1 MKASALSYPL
11 STDIL
16 EVRKIK
22 LTSPLLRIGD
32 RVDSLSPFEYVQSG
46 NQVYIPD
53 ADLLAREL
61 CQRGYL
67 SEFLERIKQREDLT
81 TLLDRAFGD
90 NWAKTATKDSR
101 SIFPIRLQKW
111 TDDRITDLR
120 PMIRNGMGE
129 LYIPGSSIKGAIRT
143 AITFYLLKYGNKFR
157 TPSAQRPSAIELKI
171 REKMNNPE
179 FQRKYTHTRFDD
191 ELLIEPLFTNYQ
203 LRYQNQSV
211 AARQGPNTDFMRAV
225 KISDSAPLLAKD
237 VKLKNGKTRRDNV
250 AIAAAVT
257 VSSHFGDDKAKR
269 RATIYAEMVRLAN
282 TTFTI
287 TLDRQMLS
295 WFKHQERM
303 QIPFDSIDDLL
314 KICQEFAQEQ
324 WDEEHDYWEAIEN
337 NAHERHQLDFDD
349 IRALYEPEVCPYKL
363 RLGWASGLIG
373 TTISLALP
381 AELRQEIR
389 DQCGLPA
396 PGFAAPKSRRT
407 VANAQGELKY
417 APGWVKLE
425 PLS

>member
-1 MKASALSYPL
+1 
-11 STDIL
+11 
-16 EVRKIK
+16 
-22 LTSPLLRIGD
+22 
-32 RVDSLSPFEYVQSG
+32 
-46 NQVYIPD
+46 
-53 ADLLAREL
+53 LAREIYH
-61 CQRGYL
+61 RGHL
-67 SEFLERIKQREDLT
+67 SDYLERIKQQEDLT
-81 TLLDRAFGD
+81 SLLDRAFGND
-90 NWAKTATKDSR
+90 WANATTKNNR
-101 SIFPIRLQKW
+101 SLFPIRLQKW
-111 TDDRITDLR
+111 TEDRITDLR
-120 PMIRNGMGE
+120 PMIRNGMGQ

-143 AITFYLLKYGNKFR
+143 AINFYLLKYGNKFC
-157 TPSAQRPSAIELKI
+157 TPEAQRPSALELKI
-171 REKMNNPE
+171 REKMKASE
-179 FQRKYTHTRFDD
+179 FQRKYTHARFDD
-191 ELLIEPLFTNYQ
+191 ELLIDPLFTNYQ
-203 LRYQNQSV
+203 LRYQEQTV

-225 KISDSAPLLAKD
+225 KISDSAPLLVKD

-269 RATIYAEMVRLAN
+269 RATIYAEMVRMAN

-295 WFKHQERM
+295 WFKHQEGM

-324 WDEEHDYWEAIEN
+324 WDEEHDYWDAIQN
-337 NAHERHQLDFDD
+337 NAHRDHQLDFDD
-349 IRALYEPEVCPYKL
+349 IRALYEPETCPYKL

-373 TTISLALP
+373 TTIALALP
-381 AELRQEIR
+381 LALRQEIR

>member
-1 MKASALSYPL
+1 MNVQSISYPL
-11 STDIL
+11 PTSEL

-22 LTSPLLRIGD
+22 LTSPLLRIGG
-32 RVDSLSPFEYVQSG
+32 RVNTLSPFEYVQSG

-53 ADLLAREL
+53 TDLLALEIYH
-61 CQRGYL
+61 RGHL
-67 SEFLERIKQREDLT
+67 SDYLERIKQQEDLT
-81 TLLDRAFGD
+81 SLLDRAFGND
-90 NWAKTATKDSR
+90 WANATTKDNR

-111 TDDRITDLR
+111 TEDRITNFR
-120 PMIRNGMGE
+120 PMIRNGMGQP
-129 LYIPGSSIKGAIRT
+129 YVPGSSIKGAIRT
-143 AITFYLLKYGNKFR
+143 AITFYLLKYGKKFC
-157 TPSAQRPSAIELKI
+157 TSETQRPSALELKI
-171 REKMNNPE
+171 RDKMQNRQYNP
-179 FQRKYTHTRFDD
+179 KSLDD
-191 ELLIEPLFTNYQ
+191 ELLIDPLFTNCQ
-203 LRYQNQSV
+203 LRYQEQTV

-225 KISDSAPLLAKD
+225 KVSDSAPLLAKD

-269 RATIYAEMVRLAN
+269 RVPIYAEMVRMAN

-295 WFKHQERM
+295 WFKHQEGM

-324 WDEEHDYWEAIEN
+324 WDEEHDYWYAIQN
-337 NAHERHQLDFDD
+337 NAHRDHQLDFDD
-349 IRALYEPEVCPYKL
+349 IRALYEPEVCPYKM
-363 RLGWASGLIG
+363 RLGWASGMIG
-373 TTISLALP
+373 TTIALALP
-381 AELRQEIR
+381 ADLRQEIR